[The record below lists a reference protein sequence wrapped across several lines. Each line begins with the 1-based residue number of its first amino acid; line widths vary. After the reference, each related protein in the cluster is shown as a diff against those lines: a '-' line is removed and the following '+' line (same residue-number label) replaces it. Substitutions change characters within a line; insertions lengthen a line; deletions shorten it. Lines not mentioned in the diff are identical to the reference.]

1 MGDGIVVRA
10 RRPGRLLFGVATLRA
25 RVYPRWAAILLIVGA
40 VLLGLPV
47 PGLEIVLAVAVA
59 WLGFALFMGRVI
71 PAERPERVR

>member
-1 MGDGIVVRA
+1 MGSSYVLAALGW
-10 RRPGRLLFGVATLRA
+10 LLFGVATLRA

-59 WLGFALFMGRVI
+59 WLGFALFTGRGVA
-71 PAERPERVR
+71 PTERPERVR